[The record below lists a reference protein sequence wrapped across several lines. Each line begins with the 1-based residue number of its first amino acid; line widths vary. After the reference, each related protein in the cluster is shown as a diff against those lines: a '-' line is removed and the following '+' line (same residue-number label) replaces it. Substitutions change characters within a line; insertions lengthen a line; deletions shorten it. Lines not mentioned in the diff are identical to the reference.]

1 MQHIL
6 EAENNFWLL
15 FLVVVTKCLFL
26 YIRYNQY
33 NYFYVIRLE
42 GRLTIILV
50 MDDEPGLNLVLRI
63 D

>member
-15 FLVVVTKCLFL
+15 FLVGVTKYLFL

-50 MDDEPGLNLVLRI
+50 MDDEPGLNLVLKI

>member
-6 EAENNFWLL
+6 EAENNFWLW
-15 FLVVVTKCLFL
+15 FLVGVTKYLFL
-26 YIRYNQY
+26 YIRSNQY

-50 MDDEPGLNLVLRI
+50 MDDEPGLNLVLKI

>member
-33 NYFYVIRLE
+33 NYFYVSRLE

>member
-50 MDDEPGLNLVLRI
+50 MDDEPGLNLVLKI